1 MDENTGNKDT
11 ELNNS
16 KVTNVQNADYQF
28 EVTDASSENAVQE
41 KKINRILAQQ
51 QRKPSDIVAPSTPQN
66 NTQNAQNKPE
76 EKSKPDLSNV
86 IVKNF
91 SPTGF
96 YDEKKKDDSSTDF
109 FGEDSSDFTYGHNV
123 LESSSLVDGGF
134 RPTTELKEKPFVSPQ
149 KKMKSQEVALLMAII
164 AMMVVSILFFG
175 VRALNT
181 KPKKEEVTEK
191 PFKNRP
197 VASDEIN
204 IYTSSEK
211 VAGFKESEFDQLF
224 YEAYF
229 KGIDGRLKVPRK
241 EYVFYQ
247 QIDDSYFEIDINPEK
262 WFFAKNIEEVSDT
275 GTMLFVLATDYKFN
289 EINIR
294 TVSHETAENFAD
306 QENAEVYTV
315 NGWTFVYAED
325 KSVLGYY
332 PLTDE
337 TDFCYYFANSYLSE
351 NALYNFFDCLTTN
364 VNISEIDEDEYKYQ
378 YVDMYPDL
386 DKKPSNRTNIQ
397 LNNLIILQTYNE
409 NTHIESWISEPA
421 YNVVTMQI
429 NNLPDFTFKIYE
441 LDDPLTDSN
450 IADFGIATVEEV
462 AYRSFIYYRTKDA
475 TGKTLGIYIP
485 DSQNDTG
492 NKQCYIEIDTDVQD
506 YDFDALLTVLL
517 EDIITIK

>member
-1 MDENTGNKDT
+1 MDENTENKNT
-11 ELNNS
+11 ELNS
-16 KVTNVQNADYQF
+16 SDTNIGYQF
-28 EVTDASSENAVQE
+28 DINDASSENENQE
-41 KKINRILAQQ
+41 GKLNRILVQQ
-51 QRKPSDIVAPSTPQN
+51 PRDPSTIVAPSTPQKAPS
-66 NTQNAQNKPE
+66 NTQSKPE

-86 IVKNF
+86 VVKNF

-96 YDEKKKDDSSTDF
+96 YDEKKSNETDGYSSPFGDDSS
-109 FGEDSSDFTYGHNV
+109 EFTYGHNV

-134 RPTTELKEKPFVSPQ
+134 QPTTELKEKPFVSPQ
-149 KKMKSQEVALLMAII
+149 KKMKSQEVVLLMAII

-211 VAGFKESEFDQLF
+211 VSGFRESEFDQLF

-229 KGIDGRLKVPRK
+229 KGIDGKLKAPRK
-241 EYVFYQ
+241 EYIIYQ
-247 QIDDSYFEIDINPEK
+247 KVDDSYFEIDINPEK
-262 WFFAKNIEEVSDT
+262 WFFAKNIEKVSNT
-275 GTMLFVLATDYKFN
+275 GTMLFVLATDSRFN

-294 TVSHETAENFAD
+294 TISHETAENFAD
-306 QENAEVYTV
+306 QKNGEIYEV

-332 PLTDE
+332 PLTDN

-364 VNISEIDEDEYKYQ
+364 VNISELDEDDYKYQ
-378 YVDMYPDL
+378 YIDMYSDL
-386 DKKPSNRTNIQ
+386 DKKPTSKTDIQ
-397 LNNLIILQTYNE
+397 LNNLIVLQTYNE
-409 NTHIESWISEPA
+409 KTHIESWISEPA
-421 YNVVTMQI
+421 YNVITMQI
-429 NNLPDFTFKIYE
+429 NNLPDFTFKVYE

-450 IADFGIATVEEV
+450 LGDFGIATVEEV
-462 AYRSFIYYRTKDA
+462 SYRSFVYYRTMDA
-475 TGKTLGIYIP
+475 SGKTLGIYIP

-506 YDFDALLTVLL
+506 YDFDTLLTALLA
-517 EDIITIK
+517 DIITIK